1 MQDHAQFTAQSP
13 IFVVGSPRSG
23 TTMLAAALGRHPD
36 IAYYY
41 EPYFIWDYVDGPGE
55 DDVRTASDV
64 QAAARDRI
72 IAEFDW
78 FLHKSGK
85 RILVEKTPENSF
97 RIDYINSIFPNARF
111 IHITRRG
118 HDAILSLN
126 REWRKRQKLVR
137 TRSYRS
143 LFSVISENFVE
154 YPFIRCWFLLI
165 QYELKTRANLR
176 RKHIFNKSKWQGEE
190 GYGPRFPG
198 WRDTYAR
205 NDLLTYNAEQWRHS
219 VEACV
224 DGLAK
229 LQEDR
234 VLTIRYEDLTS
245 DTVEVWA
252 KLQEFAG
259 VSQHPELAPQVL
271 PNRASIERKHAE
283 PGTLEAIDRVIEPTL
298 LRLGYTK

>member
-1 MQDHAQFTAQSP
+1 
-13 IFVVGSPRSG
+13 
-23 TTMLAAALGRHPD
+23 MLAAALGRHPD

-64 QAAARDRI
+64 QAAAHDRI

-165 QYELKTRANLR
+165 LYELKWRANLR
-176 RKHIFNKSKWQGEE
+176 REHIF
-190 GYGPRFPG
+190 
-198 WRDTYAR
+198 
-205 NDLLTYNAEQWRHS
+205 
-219 VEACV
+219 
-224 DGLAK
+224 
-229 LQEDR
+229 
-234 VLTIRYEDLTS
+234 
-245 DTVEVWA
+245 
-252 KLQEFAG
+252 
-259 VSQHPELAPQVL
+259 
-271 PNRASIERKHAE
+271 
-283 PGTLEAIDRVIEPTL
+283 
-298 LRLGYTK
+298 